1 MMGMWMMMT
10 VVLQAT
16 AKKRE
21 EHRHIKLIERARW
34 RVVLCRG
41 RAGGAGRAD
50 GGRGGGQERNLHPG
64 KNRLLIGFAYRHREG
79 LVCSGE
85 TRQGGQG
92 EALPREALPG
102 CQLVHL
108 GRDPRHSSQPGLP
121 EGAGRHQ
128 PAGHPEPP
136 GGQEAGQ
143 AGQGDQQWG
152 LLIPLWRLFSKT
164 GAGATRSQ
172 DTIQSIHKWHFQP
185 MVLIGAWTV
194 FQISK
199 AISFFYRIGEIPTWH
214 ICSIRLP
221 WIGPVGHPLQVQKK
235 STPSL
240 FTNSMPSMFLI
251 WPHILS
257 NCGLASRKEICCYEY
272 GLPWSS
278 GFRQFSNKFSRSFHR
293 HNDLPAPD
301 VESATDHKIESRLFE
316 TIHPP
321 ESLHIHKILILKF
334 NSIQKF
340 HQSPSGFFSF
350 LFDGTYAVTSRIIS
364 ETDSYF

>member
-1 MMGMWMMMT
+1 MLGMWMMMT

-41 RAGGAGRAD
+41 RARGAGRAD

-185 MVLIGAWTV
+185 MVLIGAWNV

-199 AISFFYRIGEIPTWH
+199 AILFFYRIGEIPTWH

-235 STPSL
+235 RLLYLPILCHLCFWFGLIFCPIVAWPPGKKYAAMNMVSL
-240 FTNSMPSMFLI
+240 DHLGSGNFLTNSPGAFIAIMIF
-251 WPHILS
+251 
-257 NCGLASRKEICCYEY
+257 
-272 GLPWSS
+272 
-278 GFRQFSNKFSRSFHR
+278 Q
-293 HNDLPAPD
+293 
-301 VESATDHKIESRLFE
+301 
-316 TIHPP
+316 
-321 ESLHIHKILILKF
+321 
-334 NSIQKF
+334 
-340 HQSPSGFFSF
+340 HQ
-350 LFDGTYAVTSRIIS
+350 T
-364 ETDSYF
+364 